1 MQKTDLKD
9 STVTAAA
16 NSSDTVASSVASCV
30 VDDAKNQVDATKSGE
45 LDTASSVLSMP
56 SIVTVENV
64 LKSEDCNKTEN
75 GSEIPMVEDACSEED
90 GWSVV
95 PDDN

>member
-1 MQKTDLKD
+1 MKD

-30 VDDAKNQVDATKSGE
+30 VDDAKNQVDEAKSGD

-56 SIVTVENV
+56 SIVTVVNI
-64 LKSEDCNKTEN
+64 LKSEDCNNTEN
-75 GSEIPMVEDACSEED
+75 GFEIPMVEDASSEED

>member
-1 MQKTDLKD
+1 MKD
-9 STVTAAA
+9 NTVTAAA

-30 VDDAKNQVDATKSGE
+30 VDDTKNQVDAAKSGD

-56 SIVTVENV
+56 SIVTVVNI
-64 LKSEDCNKTEN
+64 LKSEDCNNTEN
-75 GSEIPMVEDACSEED
+75 GFEIPMVEDASSEED

>member
-1 MQKTDLKD
+1 MKD
-9 STVTAAA
+9 NTVSAAA
-16 NSSDTVASSVASCV
+16 NSSDTVASSVASFV
-30 VDDAKNQVDATKSGE
+30 VDDMKNQVDAAKSGD

-64 LKSEDCNKTEN
+64 LKSEDCNNTESV
-75 GSEIPMVEDACSEED
+75 SEIPMVEDASSEED